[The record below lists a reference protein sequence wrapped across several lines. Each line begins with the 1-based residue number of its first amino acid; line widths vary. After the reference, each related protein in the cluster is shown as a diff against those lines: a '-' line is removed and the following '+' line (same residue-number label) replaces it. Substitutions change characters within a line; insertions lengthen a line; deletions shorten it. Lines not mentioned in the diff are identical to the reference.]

1 MCLWPS
7 FGLLVIALPLHM
19 AYLLYAYGLA
29 IGLPIIALPLH
40 MAFLL
45 YAYGLLLAYGPDIG
59 ILLIT

>member
-1 MCLWPS
+1 
-7 FGLLVIALPLHM
+7 M